1 MIVDG
6 RQMAG
11 DILKTLLKK
20 RAKIKKP
27 VSLGIILVGSN
38 PASLSFIKEKQRAAQ
53 KLGISYCLYQF
64 NFGVST
70 KQLQQKIKKLLK
82 KHSAWIVQLPLP
94 KHLKTQEILDL
105 IPAQKDADML
115 STQGW
120 SQFLMGGKIL
130 PPAVG
135 VVKII
140 FKYYRVKVEGRRVV
154 VVGFGRLVGQPVAF
168 WLALQKAKVSIV
180 NEDERNPG
188 RILKKADIIVSGVG
202 KANLIKGRDVKKG
215 AVIIDFGFNK
225 KAGKLRRRDQGGI
238 IGDVDFKSVSK
249 KAKLITPV
257 PGGTGPLTVVMLI
270 KNVILLAK

>member
-1 MIVDG
+1 MLVDG

-11 DILKTLLKK
+11 NILKTLLKK
-20 RAKIKKP
+20 RAKIKKS

-38 PASLSFIKEKQRAAQ
+38 PASLSFIKEKQRAAK

-105 IPAQKDADML
+105 VPAKKDADVL

-135 VVKII
+135 VVKTI
-140 FKYYRVKVEGRRVV
+140 FKYYRVKVKGKRVV
-154 VVGFGRLVGQPVAF
+154 VVGFGRY
-168 WLALQKAKVSIV
+168 
-180 NEDERNPG
+180 
-188 RILKKADIIVSGVG
+188 
-202 KANLIKGRDVKKG
+202 
-215 AVIIDFGFNK
+215 
-225 KAGKLRRRDQGGI
+225 
-238 IGDVDFKSVSK
+238 
-249 KAKLITPV
+249 
-257 PGGTGPLTVVMLI
+257 
-270 KNVILLAK
+270 

>member
-1 MIVDG
+1 MLVDG
-6 RQMAG
+6 RRLAG

-38 PASLSFIKEKQRAAQ
+38 LASLSFIKEKQKAAQ
-53 KLGISYCLYQF
+53 KLGINFCLYQF
-64 NFGVST
+64 SQNTFAGR
-70 KQLQQKIKKLLK
+70 LQKEIKKLLK
-82 KHSAWIVQLPLP
+82 KHSAWIIQLPLP
-94 KHLKTQEILDL
+94 RHLKAQEILDL
-105 IPAQKDADML
+105 IPAKKDADVL

-120 SQFLMGGKIL
+120 SQFLMGAKIL

-135 VVKII
+135 VVKTI
-140 FKYYRVKVEGRRVV
+140 FKYYRVKVEGKRVV

-168 WLALQKAKVSIV
+168 WLAQQKAKVSVV
-180 NEDERNPG
+180 NENERNPG

-215 AVIIDFGFNK
+215 AVIIDFGFVK
-225 KAGKLRRRDQGGI
+225 KTGEI
-238 IGDVDFKSVSK
+238 MGDVDFKSVSK

-257 PGGTGPLTVVMLI
+257 PGGVGPLTVVMLMS
-270 KNVILLAK
+270 NVLLLVK